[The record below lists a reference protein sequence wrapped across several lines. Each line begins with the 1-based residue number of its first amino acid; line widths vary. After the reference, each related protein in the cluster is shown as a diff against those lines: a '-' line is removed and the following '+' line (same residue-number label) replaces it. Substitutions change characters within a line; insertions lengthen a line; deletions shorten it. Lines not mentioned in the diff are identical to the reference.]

1 MEQFVGLDISQAM
14 THVCVVD
21 SKGKRTWEGKCPTT
35 PEAITKTIGSKAPG
49 VQLIGMESGAL
60 SPYLWHELN
69 ARGLPVVCIEAR
81 HAHNTLKEQLNKTD
95 KHDARG
101 IAQTG
106 TTNFFKEIKS
116 RA

>member
-69 ARGLPVVCIEAR
+69 ARGLQWSASKPAMPITRSRSSSIKPTSTMLA
-81 HAHNTLKEQLNKTD
+81 ALP
-95 KHDARG
+95 
-101 IAQTG
+101 TG
-106 TTNFFKEIKS
+106 ADDFSRRSRS